1 MKKFTLNLRICLC
14 ALSCVIFMAFSAKV
28 ILEEEMAQL
37 QKMLTEHYDS
47 SREEKEIK
55 RYELNVTNSGFCR
68 YKRYFSSG
76 KVEYFSFNLIKFKG
90 LDYQG
95 IGDSTET
102 GNLFLRTKGE
112 DVIVQTY
119 NDKIG
124 GDVDSMACFM
134 TIPVKNMKTQDLSDL
149 SERLVKMNAL
159 LPVQK

>member
-14 ALSCVIFMAFSAKV
+14 ALSCVILMAFSAQI
-28 ILEEEMAQL
+28 ILDEELAYL
-37 QKMLTEHYDS
+37 QKMLSEHYDS

-68 YKRYFSSG
+68 YKRYFASG

-95 IGDSTET
+95 TDESGESGD
-102 GNLFLRTKGE
+102 LFLRTKGE

-119 NDKIG
+119 NDKVG
-124 GDVDSMACFM
+124 GDVDSMAYFM

-149 SERLVKMNAL
+149 TARLIKMNAQL
-159 LPVQK
+159 SVQK